1 MDCLSVSTFLKKPN
15 SHSPQEPSM
24 VNEFLGMD
32 GSSWAPS
39 SHILGFCL
47 AWSYTGIVHMTQV
60 ALSSHVQDHC
70 HLWQIWLFC
79 ICKRLHFISSIFALH
94 FEVNNSAPWWTCE
107 WPHLTNTHTTQTYK
121 WIIPGRR
128 KGATQ
133 YIYQGELY
141 LGVHECIKIVSE
153 NQTPDTPDWGKG
165 SYLDPIKRWIPNTV
179 MSRAPPTCHLTTQYV
194 CQGTNRQR
202 ITKLGLVIVVGISY
216 SNCCLSFF
224 CFTHWTYHLVIQ
236 SVTWNW
242 FWLHS
247 ATPHLCTGI
256 TMQLHWNP

>member
-1 MDCLSVSTFLKKPN
+1 
-15 SHSPQEPSM
+15 
-24 VNEFLGMD
+24 
-32 GSSWAPS
+32 
-39 SHILGFCL
+39 
-47 AWSYTGIVHMTQV
+47 MTQV

-94 FEVNNSAPWWTCE
+94 FEVNDSAPWWTYE
-107 WPHLTNTHTTQTYK
+107 WPHLTNIHTTQTYK

-153 NQTPDTPDWGKG
+153 NQTPDTPDWRKG

-179 MSRAPPTCHLTTQYV
+179 MSRAP
-194 CQGTNRQR
+194 TN
-202 ITKLGLVIVVGISY
+202 
-216 SNCCLSFF
+216 LSFDNSV
-224 CFTHWTYHLVIQ
+224 CVSRDQQAENYQAQLGHCCWHKLLKLLSVVLLLHPLDLSSSHPVSHLELVLA
-236 SVTWNW
+236 S
-242 FWLHS
+242 
-247 ATPHLCTGI
+247 
-256 TMQLHWNP
+256 